1 MLEAEGMDLT
11 DFVELS
17 GDVAALDAVLPFDL
31 FVDDAG
37 RVRRVNL
44 TIDLETLESMGA
56 AELPPGAKFSMTS
69 TVDFFDFGSDHHFK
83 YSDPESTMECTILI
97 GSAHESEY
105 ADVMS
110 ARKSKYSDTESTH
123 ELFILIVNPDT
134 KQNTLA
140 PNPNANPNP
149 KYPNCTAFMF
159 FSIALPRS
167 DTLNSFVNLSFT
179 ACDLSVSSL
188 VRGHRNV
195 CESDRD
201 QIGWSGGV

>member
-69 TVDFFDFGSDHHFK
+69 TVDFFDFGSDVVVEL
-83 YSDPESTMECTILI
+83 PQ
-97 GSAHESEY
+97 
-105 ADVMS
+105 ADDITLDLTDS
-110 ARKSKYSDTESTH
+110 L
-123 ELFILIVNPDT
+123 ELLF
-134 KQNTLA
+134 
-140 PNPNANPNP
+140 
-149 KYPNCTAFMF
+149 
-159 FSIALPRS
+159 
-167 DTLNSFVNLSFT
+167 
-179 ACDLSVSSL
+179 
-188 VRGHRNV
+188 G
-195 CESDRD
+195 
-201 QIGWSGGV
+201 